1 MRRVL
6 NLLLSGSLASALVLI
21 GDEVVADW
29 HRRGGELGKE
39 NEDDCLLI
47 WRPFRDG
54 LVWAVLG

>member
-1 MRRVL
+1 LL
-6 NLLLSGSLASALVLI
+6 NWSQASALVLI

-29 HRRGGELGKE
+29 HKRGGELGKE

-47 WRPFRDG
+47 WIPFRDG